1 MFDKLIINAE
11 RCKKGRCKV
20 RVISFFSGAGGMD
33 LGFTLAGHEVVWSND
48 FDRDAVNTYNENI
61 GRHLGHESIFGD
73 ITQILNIRDEE
84 INQLIPDGDIVI
96 GGFPC
101 QGFSIANVNRN
112 MNDDERNF
120 LYLELLRIITIKR
133 PSFFVLENVKGL
145 ENIEGGEVLDMIIED
160 LEGAGYTVGYNVLN
174 AYNFGVPQN
183 RERVIIVGVRND
195 LTDRY
200 IIPQQVA
207 PARKPKKTLYVAPTH
222 SKDSNIEENVTSWQK
237 VNHLYNLWLNND
249 LDRNRHYLRDDDN
262 ILYRIQTLR
271 DAISDLP
278 QDFEPDNQEI
288 LNHTGSLCRV
298 NINNRVGNRATDWDR
313 YAPTIMG
320 RGSGT
325 GGPLIIPH
333 PLQHRRLSVREVA
346 RIQTFPD
353 RFHFLG
359 SNSACYRQIGNA
371 VPVLMAYNIAKI
383 LPLELI

>member
-1 MFDKLIINAE
+1 M
-11 RCKKGRCKV
+11 

-61 GRHLGHESIFGD
+61 GRHLGHESTLGD

-160 LEGAGYTVGYNVLN
+160 LEGAGYTVCYDVLN

-195 LTDRY
+195 LTDIY

-207 PARKPKKTLYVAPTH
+207 PARKSKKTLYVAPTH

-237 VNHLYNLWLNND
+237 VNRLYNLWLNND
-249 LDRNRHYLRDDDN
+249 LDRNRHYLRNDDN

-278 QDFEPDNQEI
+278 QDFEPDNQEV

-353 RFHFLG
+353 NFHFLG